1 MRAIALSAAFDGPHR
16 TMSLDES
23 KEEYERRRPE
33 ESAFWKGPEVDAMVL
48 IELPFWLLMDGGQI
62 EVDFNKTNLIATIN
76 QDFLQVSDG
85 ITFLDSQNNVIWIG
99 KQSEFRELSSEKI
112 LKMSSSPT
120 FRTMRTVI
128 TLPVCVKESIFSV
141 PRWPSQ
147 ISSEDKPLV
156 RSFQRARQYLQ
167 SLAFAHVPFINRIID
182 WYRQASHD
190 PFATELSEFD
200 LTACWIQKG
209 MDVRQVCLMPY
220 WNMDSFPIMYD
231 GDQPQPVVT
240 TKVDD
245 LKSQAKRFSP
255 GQREI
260 HEAVSNMF
268 RGRFSEAIRYSVTA
282 IEVLVEAELRR
293 LHSADGLSA
302 EQIEAELERTK
313 NSFDS
318 RLDQYERLSGRR
330 IPGPVPSPIHYIN
343 GIRLR
348 AALASSRKLRHAIVH
363 HGKRVS
369 ILDRG
374 LTLKAVETATW
385 LYQDITGDAR
395 FNVTSNETYATYNAF
410 RGQRTYGFDY
420 LPTRVVVLPNDTQ
433 DESVGSVV
441 THREIVFRQYCH
453 SFLGRKRDAELIV
466 AMTLAYLGLDVV
478 DGPYE
483 ATPTAFERF
492 VGLGPNGAIAAT
504 IIENVSLLTVELIE
518 SLKNRAATI
527 ASTNSIACS
536 ALIVVADP
544 AIRGC
549 LSECLQVD
557 QSVVAS
563 AKQSMVSILSLQE
576 MFRSE

>member
-1 MRAIALSAAFDGPHR
+1 
-16 TMSLDES
+16 
-23 KEEYERRRPE
+23 
-33 ESAFWKGPEVDAMVL
+33 
-48 IELPFWLLMDGGQI
+48 
-62 EVDFNKTNLIATIN
+62 
-76 QDFLQVSDG
+76 
-85 ITFLDSQNNVIWIG
+85 
-99 KQSEFRELSSEKI
+99 
-112 LKMSSSPT
+112 
-120 FRTMRTVI
+120 
-128 TLPVCVKESIFSV
+128 
-141 PRWPSQ
+141 
-147 ISSEDKPLV
+147 
-156 RSFQRARQYLQ
+156 
-167 SLAFAHVPFINRIID
+167 
-182 WYRQASHD
+182 
-190 PFATELSEFD
+190 
-200 LTACWIQKG
+200 
-209 MDVRQVCLMPY
+209 
-220 WNMDSFPIMYD
+220 
-231 GDQPQPVVT
+231 
-240 TKVDD
+240 
-245 LKSQAKRFSP
+245 
-255 GQREI
+255 
-260 HEAVSNMF
+260 MF

-282 IEVLVEAELRR
+282 IEVRVEAERRR

-318 RLDQYERLSGRR
+318 RLDQYEQLSGRR

-374 LTLKAVETATW
+374 LTLKTVETATW

-433 DESVGSVV
+433 DESAGSVV

-453 SFLGRKRDAELIV
+453 SFLGGKRDAELIV

-483 ATPTAFERF
+483 GTPTAFERF
-492 VGLGPNGAIAAT
+492 VGLGPNGAVVAT

-527 ASTNSIACS
+527 ASKNSIACS
-536 ALIVVADP
+536 PLIVVADP
-544 AIRGC
+544 AIR
-549 LSECLQVD
+549 V
-557 QSVVAS
+557 
-563 AKQSMVSILSLQE
+563 
-576 MFRSE
+576 